1 MNLVFQAAETL
12 QQLLRERGWGFCFIG
27 GLAVQHWG
35 EPRVTRD
42 VDVTLLTGFGGEEPF
57 VRALL
62 TRFQPRVAEPDFWDK
77 ALRYRVALLQHPNGV
92 GVDVAL
98 GALPFEER
106 AVKRAVEVTFLGDWK
121 LRLCSVEDL
130 VVMKSFA
137 SRERDWLD
145 VKTILIR
152 RGRELDWSLI
162 LTELR
167 PLAELKEAPE
177 IVEQL
182 ERFRRQLI
190 VP

>member
-42 VDVTLLTGFGGEEPF
+42 VDVTLLTGFGNEEPF

-62 TRFQPRVAEPDFWDK
+62 TRFQPRVAEADFWDK
-77 ALRYRVALLQHPNGV
+77 ALRHRVALLQHPNGV

-106 AVKRAVEVTFLGDWK
+106 AVQRAVDVTFLGDWK
-121 LRLCSVEDL
+121 LRLCSAEDL

-177 IVEQL
+177 IMEQL

-190 VP
+190 AP